1 VIIGFKHKG
10 LEKFFGKGTKSGIQ
24 AKHAERLRLILGRLN
39 VSINVDMHNPP
50 HPGEVLKK
58 LCLEPLGLRVTKA
71 AQALGVSRT
80 ALSNLLHGR
89 TGVTPEMA
97 MRLSIAFDTT
107 AESWMNQQVQYD
119 LWQAR
124 QHRGKFHVTR
134 LSNGERVAA

>member
-1 VIIGFKHKG
+1 M
-10 LEKFFGKGTKSGIQ
+10 S
-24 AKHAERLRLILGRLN
+24 RM
-39 VSINVDMHNPP
+39 SIMKTTIKNMNNGQLHNPP
-50 HPGEVLKK
+50 DRVEVLKK
-58 LCLEPLGLRVTKA
+58 LGGEPLGLRVTKA

-89 TGVTPEMA
+89 TGVTPHMA

>member
-1 VIIGFKHKG
+1 MP
-10 LEKFFGKGTKSGIQ
+10 
-24 AKHAERLRLILGRLN
+24 RM
-39 VSINVDMHNPP
+39 SIMKRTINKTNHVDMHNRP

-58 LCLEPLGLRVTKA
+58 LCLEPLGLSVSKA
-71 AQALGVSRT
+71 AKALGVSRS

-89 TGVTPEMA
+89 TGITPEMA

-134 LSNGERVAA
+134 LSNGERAAALLRRFSALTPDVRKVFDST